1 MVMALRGKREAW
13 LCAEV
18 KGAAL
23 VEFRAVTRCLLG
35 YFKHGRGNGG
45 SESRRK

>member
-13 LCAEV
+13 LRTEA
-18 KGAAL
+18 KGAVL
-23 VEFRAVTRCLLG
+23 VELRAVTRCLLG
-35 YFKHGRGNGG
+35 YFKHRSGNGG